1 MKLSSVDYY
10 LDWPVSIKLKNLR
23 EFIITNL
30 EKKGDLIRWSI
41 VDIQDSIDSFGTK
54 KLKNKKNI
62 NFFSYN
68 LYFNSNFVF

>member
-30 EKKGDLIRWSI
+30 EKRGDLIRWSI
-41 VDIQDSIDSFGTK
+41 VDIQNSIDSFGTK
-54 KLKNKKNI
+54 KLKIKAVLAN
-62 NFFSYN
+62 
-68 LYFNSNFVF
+68 

>member
-23 EFIITNL
+23 VFIITNL

-41 VDIQDSIDSFGTK
+41 VDIQNSIDSFGTK
-54 KLKNKKNI
+54 KLKIKVVIAN
-62 NFFSYN
+62 
-68 LYFNSNFVF
+68 

>member
-41 VDIQDSIDSFGTK
+41 VDIQNSINSFGTK
-54 KLKNKKNI
+54 KLKIKAVIAN
-62 NFFSYN
+62 
-68 LYFNSNFVF
+68 

>member
-30 EKKGDLIRWSI
+30 EKKGDLSRWSI

-54 KLKNKKNI
+54 KLKIRAVLAN
-62 NFFSYN
+62 
-68 LYFNSNFVF
+68 

>member
-30 EKKGDLIRWSI
+30 EKKGDLIRLSI
-41 VDIQDSIDSFGTK
+41 VDIQNSIDSFGTK
-54 KLKNKKNI
+54 KLKIKAVIAN
-62 NFFSYN
+62 
-68 LYFNSNFVF
+68 

>member
-1 MKLSSVDYY
+1 MKLSSADYY

-41 VDIQDSIDSFGTK
+41 VDIQNSIDSFGTK
-54 KLKNKKNI
+54 KLKIKAVIAN
-62 NFFSYN
+62 
-68 LYFNSNFVF
+68 

>member
-41 VDIQDSIDSFGTK
+41 VAIQKSIDSFGTK
-54 KLKNKKNI
+54 KLKIKAVIAN
-62 NFFSYN
+62 
-68 LYFNSNFVF
+68 

>member
-23 EFIITNL
+23 GFIIANL

-41 VDIQDSIDSFGTK
+41 VDIQNSIDSFGTK
-54 KLKNKKNI
+54 KLKIRAVLAN
-62 NFFSYN
+62 
-68 LYFNSNFVF
+68 

>member
-23 EFIITNL
+23 KFIIANL

-41 VDIQDSIDSFGTK
+41 IDIQNSNDSFGTK
-54 KLKNKKNI
+54 KLKIKVVLAN
-62 NFFSYN
+62 
-68 LYFNSNFVF
+68 

>member
-23 EFIITNL
+23 EFIILNL

-41 VDIQDSIDSFGTK
+41 VDIQNSLDSFDTK
-54 KLKNKKNI
+54 KLKIKAVLAN
-62 NFFSYN
+62 
-68 LYFNSNFVF
+68 